1 MIFNDF
7 AALHYPDVRMQH
19 ADVRMPHPDV
29 LLGSL
34 DTSKSLEFL
43 RILERLSILS
53 FLALPTLL
61 RFEVGGSGVSP

>member
-1 MIFNDF
+1 
-7 AALHYPDVRMQH
+7 MQH

-43 RILERLSILS
+43 RIRER
-53 FLALPTLL
+53 TLL
-61 RFEVGGSGVSP
+61 TLLTLRMR

>member
-1 MIFNDF
+1 
-7 AALHYPDVRMQH
+7 MQH

-43 RILERLSILS
+43 RIPERLCILS
-53 FLALPTLL
+53 FFALPTLL